1 MSLGRV
7 VAWVVGSFV
16 ACVPIVAG
24 AASAVVAVA
33 AAEVKTAPHEVAPK
47 MVTLVQ
53 GQQVTVSDQVTNGW
67 RFVELGGGR
76 AGYVQD
82 GQLQVTANH
91 VANAA
96 LSVEVATTND
106 PATPAP
112 SIATAPPATTSVVT
126 APATS
131 VAAPVPPP
139 RLAKRFFVRPDLNV
153 TYKGDL
159 GDIFG
164 ALVDASSLGLTAG
177 GNVLERLS
185 IEVTFGANPGSS
197 STSQSGG
204 VTTTENVSGGVAA
217 MAVARYA
224 ALLSPG
230 GGHALTFAVGP
241 YALLSGG
248 YGPTAFAHGEAAYE
262 YRGQYVTFLVGY
274 GANVVLND
282 SDRQPLLCGLG
293 STCVVGF
300 DRGDVLG
307 HLRLG
312 VGATF

>member
-1 MSLGRV
+1 MTPGRV

-16 ACVPIVAG
+16 ASVPVVAG
-24 AASAVVAVA
+24 AASAVVTVA
-33 AAEVKTAPHEVAPK
+33 AAEVRTAPHEVAPT
-47 MVTLVQ
+47 MGTLVQ

-67 RFVELGGGR
+67 RFVDLGGGR

-82 GQLQVTANH
+82 GQLQVTAND
-91 VANAA
+91 VASAA
-96 LSVEVATTND
+96 PSVEVAATSD

-112 SIATAPPATTSVVT
+112 SSAAAAPAATSVAA

-131 VAAPVPPP
+131 VAAPVLPP
-139 RLAKRFFVRPDLNV
+139 RLAQRFFVRPDLNV
-153 TYKGDL
+153 TYKGDIAE
-159 GDIFG
+159 IFG
-164 ALVDASSLGLTAG
+164 ALADASSLGLTVG

-185 IEVTFGANPGSS
+185 IEATFGASAGSS
-197 STSQSGG
+197 STSQSSGG
-204 VTTTENVSGGVAA
+204 TTTENVSGGVAA

-224 ALLSPG
+224 AFLSPG

-282 SDRQPLLCGLG
+282 SDRQALLCGFG

-307 HLRLG
+307 HLRLSAG
-312 VGATF
+312 MTF